1 MEGLGVAQRCGV
13 RQVVQA
19 PQHHSHQRASP
30 AVATPAVDVQL
41 LPFQHAFHAV
51 LSEPVSI

>member
-1 MEGLGVAQRCGV
+1 
-13 RQVVQA
+13 
-19 PQHHSHQRASP
+19 
-30 AVATPAVDVQL
+30 VATPAVDVQL